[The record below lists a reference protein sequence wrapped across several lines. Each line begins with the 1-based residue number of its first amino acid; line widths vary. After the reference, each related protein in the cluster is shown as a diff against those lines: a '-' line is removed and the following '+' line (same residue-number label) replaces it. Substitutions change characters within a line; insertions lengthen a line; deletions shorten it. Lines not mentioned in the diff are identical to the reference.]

1 MSEKEEFKQPV
12 SKELEKSSE
21 KEEFK
26 EPVSKKLKES
36 SEKEEFKEPVSKKLQ
51 ESSEKEEFTRPASK
65 KLKKSSEKEEFKH
78 SASKTQKKCRKHGK
92 EKKNK
97 RAALDSEKDSHQI
110 AAPGTTKHWHDVGI
124 FKSTSTSVSSFCV
137 KPQRKDVVQKDD
149 EAPFTSKRLAEIS
162 LKKRIQLEPGAAY
175 KFRVAA
181 VNSCGRS
188 PWSDVSVFETCPEG
202 TPEIISGVEIYRT
215 VVGVR
220 FRWKALPTK
229 AGESIEYSIYLAVRA
244 ISGIIQEQNY
254 TMVFVPVYCGRKNEY
269 VLPMTLLSIAYLDD
283 STTEPAFLIKVV
295 ARNKVGYGPCC
306 KVKWFATLDFRQTV
320 RKALEWT
327 ERQHHNII
335 G

>member
-97 RAALDSEKDSHQI
+97 RAALDSEK
-110 AAPGTTKHWHDVGI
+110 
-124 FKSTSTSVSSFCV
+124 
-137 KPQRKDVVQKDD
+137 
-149 EAPFTSKRLAEIS
+149 
-162 LKKRIQLEPGAAY
+162 
-175 KFRVAA
+175 
-181 VNSCGRS
+181 
-188 PWSDVSVFETCPEG
+188 VSVFETCPEG